1 MQGCYKMKI
10 IQIVESKHWVNSKTN
25 QTASIYGAVP
35 YTNDLDKQDWSIQ
48 TRGYTW
54 RLDNGTVGLGRT
66 PVKTYGEAL
75 EVMQQFNNRT

>member
-1 MQGCYKMKI
+1 MKI
-10 IQIVESKHWVNSKTN
+10 IKIIESKHWVNIKTG

-35 YTNDLDKQDWSIQ
+35 YINDLDKPNWTIQ

-66 PVKTYGEAL
+66 PVKTYEEAL
-75 EVMQQFNNRT
+75 EVMQQFNNKLGV